1 MSVGC
6 CFSFPRYISQFTTDH
21 SSKMELSESLTSNV
35 DIQVQSIILAAAQHD
50 VPQLRSLLRET
61 SANVQDPETGQTPLH
76 AAILACED
84 SPAVEMNG
92 ATTDQL
98 GNLTDGT
105 MAGTARE
112 TEPPDEATSGEA
124 VKTVNYLLQN
134 GAIWNDLDR
143 NNETPGCIALRI
155 GQKELYEIMVDAGVR
170 AELLLSRLDEYER
183 LQDSTSENLDEAEI
197 TAEESGN
204 EPLTRSTG
212 EINAE
217 VHQVDPSLQS
227 GLNQDQYLHSRLTV
241 SESRILDS
249 SSNGVMMA
257 WESTIMKRSSL
268 LLASIPNPR
277 VLNIGHG
284 MGIIDRFFQEQSPAI
299 HHIIEAHPDIL
310 SRMREDGWYDRPN
323 VTIHEG
329 RWQDMVPKIM
339 EQGNLFDAVYF
350 DTFAEDYKALR
361 DFFSDHLIGLLDD
374 TGRWSFFNGLGADR
388 QICYDVYQKVVEMD
402 LFEAGFEVEWETVPT
417 PQSDEEGEWSGVRR
431 KYWTLKEYRLPI
443 CTFLK

>member
-1 MSVGC
+1 
-6 CFSFPRYISQFTTDH
+6 
-21 SSKMELSESLTSNV
+21 MELSEPLTSNV

-50 VPQLRSLLRET
+50 VPQLRSLSKET
-61 SANVQDPETGQTPLH
+61 SVNVQDPETGQTPLH
-76 AAILACED
+76 AAILAYED
-84 SPAVEMNG
+84 SPAIEVNG
-92 ATTDQL
+92 TTTDQV

-105 MAGTARE
+105 MAGNLRG
-112 TEPPDEATSGEA
+112 TEPPCEAASGDA
-124 VKTVNYLLQN
+124 VKTVKYLLQN

-143 NNETPGCIALRI
+143 NNETPGCIALRL
-155 GQKELYEIMVDAGVR
+155 GQNELYQIMVDAGVR

-183 LQDSTSENLDEAEI
+183 LEDSASEHSGEAEI
-197 TAEESGN
+197 AAEESGN
-204 EPLTRSTG
+204 ELSLRSAG

-217 VHQVDPSLQS
+217 VHQADPSLQS
-227 GLNQDQYLHSRLTV
+227 GSNQDQYLQSRLTV

-257 WESTIMKRSSL
+257 WESSIMERSSS

-277 VLNIGHG
+277 VLNVGHG
-284 MGIIDRFFQEQSPAI
+284 MGIIDNFFQEHSPTA

-310 SRMREDGWYDRPN
+310 SRMREDGWYDKPN

-329 RWQDMVPKIM
+329 QWQDMVPRIM
-339 EQGNLFDAVYF
+339 EQGTLFDAVYF

-361 DFFSDHLIGLLDD
+361 DFFSDHLIGLLED

-388 QICYDVYQKVVEMD
+388 QICYDIYQKVVEMD